1 MLNERNAQMISDP
14 PAWTPMAPSPDE
26 AELSGLGI
34 TRLTTERF
42 QVGPYVYTNRADAIA
57 QAKRSRVAGND
68 R

>member
-1 MLNERNAQMISDP
+1 MISDP
-14 PAWTPMAPSPDE
+14 PVWTPMAPSADE

-42 QVGPYVYTNRADAIA
+42 QIGPHIYANRADAIA

-68 R
+68 Q

>member
-1 MLNERNAQMISDP
+1 MLSERNARMIADP

-42 QVGPYVYTNRADAIA
+42 QVGPYFYTNRADAIA

-68 R
+68 Q

>member
-1 MLNERNAQMISDP
+1 MISNP
-14 PAWTPMAPSPDE
+14 PVWTPMAPSADE

-42 QVGPYVYTNRADAIA
+42 QVGPYVYSNRADAIA
-57 QAKRSRVAGND
+57 QARRGRVAGND